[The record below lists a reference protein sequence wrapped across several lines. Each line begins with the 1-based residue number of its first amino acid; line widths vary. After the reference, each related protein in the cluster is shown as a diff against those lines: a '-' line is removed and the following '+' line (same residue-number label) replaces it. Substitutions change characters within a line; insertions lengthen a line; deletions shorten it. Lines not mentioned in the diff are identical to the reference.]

1 MNHKQEM
8 NPNNP
13 NQQYFPQNQIQDNKN
28 NLIQVCSF
36 LTWILQKRQKWQKK
50 LNGSQERKNSQKS
63 FLTNLDLIDTPTLLY
78 LLYNEYTTNKEEYSE
93 NTTNTKQTNNTKEQ
107 QNKLTEEQQNKL
119 TEEQQNNTI
128 RLHEDSNHIINL
140 PIHEV
145 PKKTA
150 IMDQQQNNNLIK
162 YTKNLLNTLLN
173 FDHYTFDS
181 RTTKW
186 NKSCHSTTYTKQLQY
201 QKNIYFY
208 EIDIFGKLNTFGM
221 IHQDLKKSNYTHVY
235 LFRHHLPLTSEQ
247 ITEIQK
253 YAKCNNYKYD
263 NIQDFK
269 HTQKTKLFRC
279 PLPSCHHQPL
289 NNISIQQNLFQH
301 CKQYH
306 QNDLKPYIF
315 YYKKNHIWQTFSFS
329 PLPPQTNTEN
339 YNADIHQNE
348 NEKNN
353 NLQTISIE
361 NNPLRKKLN
370 KKHSRKT
377 DSSSEIDKS
386 ETISKLL
393 PSSIEYPFCNN
404 QKHHTIFQ

>member
-1 MNHKQEM
+1 M

-13 NQQYFPQNQIQDNKN
+13 NQKYFPQNQIQDNKN

-63 FLTNLDLIDTPTLLY
+63 FLTNLDLIDKPTLLN
-78 LLYNEYTTNKEEYSE
+78 LLYSEYTTNKEKYSE
-93 NTTNTKQTNNTKEQ
+93 NTTNTKQTYNTKE

-119 TEEQQNNTI
+119 SKDQQNKLTHP
-128 RLHEDSNHIINL
+128 HEDSNDIIKHPL
-140 PIHEV
+140 QEV
-145 PKKTA
+145 PKKTTK
-150 IMDQQQNNNLIK
+150 ISQQQNNYLIK

-173 FDHYTFDS
+173 FDYYTFDS
-181 RTTKW
+181 TTTKW
-186 NKSCHSTTYTKQLQY
+186 NNSCHSATYTKQLQY
-201 QKNIYFY
+201 QKNIYFS

-221 IHQDLKKSNYTHVY
+221 IHQDLKKNNYTHVY

-269 HTQKTKLFRC
+269 DTQQTKLFRC

-289 NNISIQQNLFQH
+289 NNIFIRQNLFQH

-315 YYKKNHIWQTFSFS
+315 YYKKNHIWQTFSFM
-329 PLPPQTNTEN
+329 PLPRQTNTQN

-353 NLQTISIE
+353 NLQTIPIE
-361 NNPLRKKLN
+361 NKPLRKKLN

-386 ETISKLL
+386 KTISKV
-393 PSSIEYPFCNN
+393 PPGSIETPFCNN